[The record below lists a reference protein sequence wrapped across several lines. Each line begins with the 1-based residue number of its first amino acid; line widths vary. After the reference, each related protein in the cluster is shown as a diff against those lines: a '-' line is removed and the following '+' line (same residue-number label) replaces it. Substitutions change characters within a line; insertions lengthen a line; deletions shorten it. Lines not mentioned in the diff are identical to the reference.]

1 MKKRES
7 VCLCH
12 VCVCLRKRETGV
24 CVYGVCL
31 REREI
36 VCV

>member
-1 MKKRES
+1 MCEIEM
-7 VCLCH
+7 C
-12 VCVCLRKRETGV
+12 VCVFEKERETGV